1 MNSKLKECDTTMEM
15 TELIKS
21 KTLDWGA
28 DICGVADLTDVQ
40 EELHAL
46 YGDRFDGLNYAV
58 SFGVY
63 LPKRICDEVLEHPT
77 HTYLAY
83 YDIAN
88 ALINQIGLK
97 VNNYFVKQG
106 YEAYPVPASQRL
118 GAKDNSIFS
127 HRMAAQLAGIGWIGK
142 SCNFVTEEV
151 GPRLR
156 LGTVLTDAPLVPD
169 SPMEDRCG
177 SCTLCTDACPAH
189 AILGKNFDPKDDLSE
204 RFDFKKCDAFLT
216 ETRQTFGKRIC
227 GRCVAVCRYGK
238 SKERGNKE

>member
-1 MNSKLKECDTTMEM
+1 MDITD
-15 TELIKS
+15 LIKQ
-21 KTLDWGA
+21 KTAEWGA
-28 DICGVADLTDVQ
+28 DVCGIAGIDDVE
-40 EELHAL
+40 EELRAV
-46 YGDRFDGLNYAV
+46 YGSRFDGLHRAV

-63 LPKRICDEVLEHPT
+63 LPKRVVDEVMEHPT

-88 ALINQIGLK
+88 SLINEVGLR
-97 VNNYFVKQG
+97 VNNLLMKMG

-118 GAKDNSIFS
+118 GAKDVSIFS

-142 SCNFVTEEV
+142 SCALVTKEV

-156 LGTVLTDAPLVPD
+156 LGTVLTDAPLRPD
-169 SPMEDRCG
+169 TPMEDHCG
-177 SCTLCTDACPAH
+177 DCRLCIEACPAQ
-189 AILGKNFDPKDDLSE
+189 AILGKNFDPADDLSE
-204 RFDFKKCDAFLT
+204 RFDFHRCDDFLT

-238 SKERGNKE
+238 KGRDDRE

>member
-1 MNSKLKECDTTMEM
+1 MEITDILKEK
-15 TELIKS
+15 TE
-21 KTLDWGA
+21 DWGA
-28 DICGVADLTDVQ
+28 DLCGIADLDGVQ
-40 EELHAL
+40 AEMREL
-46 YGDRFDGLNYAV
+46 YGDRFDGLNRAV
-58 SFGVY
+58 SFAVY

-88 ALINQIGLK
+88 ALINQIGLRI
-97 VNNYFVKQG
+97 NNYLVKNG
-106 YEAYPVPASQRL
+106 FEAYPVPASQRL

-142 SCNFVTEEV
+142 SCNFVSEEV

-156 LGTVLTDAPLVPD
+156 LGTVLTNAPLTPDAP
-169 SPMEDRCG
+169 MADRCG
-177 SCTLCTDACPAH
+177 GCMLCTDICPAH

-238 SKERGNKE
+238 TKRNGEKE